1 MAQNSNIVSG
11 CVDHDD
17 DQNGGDHD
25 ADDDDDYADQD
36 DDDDDDFVD
45 QDDESMPVV
54 FVSLYISASYLKLD
68 PPPLPST
75 DTHSNY

>member
-11 CVDHDD
+11 VDHDD

-25 ADDDDDYADQD
+25 DDDDYVDQ
-36 DDDDDDFVD
+36 DDDDDFVD

-68 PPPLPST
+68 PPPPPST